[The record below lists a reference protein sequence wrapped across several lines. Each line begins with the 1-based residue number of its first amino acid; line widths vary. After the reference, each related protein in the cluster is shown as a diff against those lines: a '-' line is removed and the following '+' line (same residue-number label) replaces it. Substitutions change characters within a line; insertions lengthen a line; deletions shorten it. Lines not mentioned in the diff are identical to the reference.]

1 VHYNLKLAIHQF
13 ESDFRSLRKKDADPC
28 SMMMDVA
35 LFDEDNPIM
44 DWLSNSRSES
54 KPILDEYDDDDDEW
68 TTPDGFLIDELN
80 MQPEEVSEFK
90 RKLSIS
96 TKGSKKKRKRVGL
109 EDKEEEFFEDDNESN
124 SSHGSLVYAE
134 SGDSS
139 SAYDEEVGEF
149 LLN

>member
-1 VHYNLKLAIHQF
+1 
-13 ESDFRSLRKKDADPC
+13 
-28 SMMMDVA
+28 
-35 LFDEDNPIM
+35 
-44 DWLSNSRSES
+44 
-54 KPILDEYDDDDDEW
+54 
-68 TTPDGFLIDELN
+68 
-80 MQPEEVSEFK
+80 
-90 RKLSIS
+90 
-96 TKGSKKKRKRVGL
+96 VGL

>member
-139 SAYDEEVGEF
+139 SASDEEVGEF